1 MSEERKLPEGW
12 RRTHLGEVASISK
25 DKLEPENFNGLPY
38 ISLEHI
44 ESNTTRIIKYGDSSG
59 VKSTKGKFQSGD
71 VLYGRLRPYLNKV
84 CIPDRDGVCSTDIL
98 IFRESDSLNNRF
110 LLKYLSTPRVTEYAK
125 ENSKGINLPR
135 INWSALSELPIDLPP
150 LPEQKRIVAKIE
162 SLQERSRAAKGHL
175 EQIPDLLNKLR
186 QSVLAAAFRGDLTKE
201 WRAKNPNT
209 EPATELL
216 KRIKKERRTKWEQQQ
231 LANYKAKG
239 KQPPKNWKEKY
250 KEPAPVDTDGLPELP
265 GGWCWARVK
274 ELGEVTLGRQRAPKY
289 HSGDN
294 MRSYLRVKNVFEDRI
309 DISDVMKMD
318 FSGDEFEKFRLVHGD
333 ILLNEGQSLELVGRP
348 AMFNGEIEDVCFT
361 NTLVRFRAYQQV
373 LPRFAL
379 YLFLLYLKNGR
390 FMQIASWST
399 NIAHLGAGRF
409 AELEFS
415 LPPIDEQQE
424 IVTLLDK
431 VSLSI
436 ENVKSRREDMH
447 KQVSFLEHGMLAK
460 AFRGELVVL
469 G

>member
-12 RRTHLGEVASISK
+12 ECSR
-25 DKLEPENFNGLPY
+25 LED
-38 ISLEHI
+38 HI
-44 ESNTTRIIKYGDSSG
+44 ELKYGKSLPAKKRDNSG
-59 VKSTKGKFQSGD
+59 FAVFGSNGPVGHHSKPLTQGPTIIVGRKGSIGEIHFSDK
-71 VLYGRLRPYLNKV
+71 P
-84 CIPDRDGVCSTDIL
+84 CS
-98 IFRESDSLNNRF
+98 
-110 LLKYLSTPRVTEYAK
+110 
-125 ENSKGINLPR
+125 
-135 INWSALSELPIDLPP
+135 PIDTTYYIDDFHGQPPAYWKHFLKHLHLAELNRATALPGLSRKDVYALKVTIP
-150 LPEQKRIVAKIE
+150 PIEDQKRIVAKIE

-201 WRAKNPNT
+201 WRAKNPNI